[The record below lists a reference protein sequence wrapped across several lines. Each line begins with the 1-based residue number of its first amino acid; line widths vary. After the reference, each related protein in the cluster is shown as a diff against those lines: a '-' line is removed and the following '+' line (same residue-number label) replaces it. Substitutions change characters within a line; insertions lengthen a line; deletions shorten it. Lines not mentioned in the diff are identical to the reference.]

1 MSEVFDKAV
10 KEGLASLGE
19 INPLDYVE
27 HPSQIPEFIKSFRK
41 KERTSQINPEGLTA
55 TEQMHRRF
63 PSIDPSIKHKERT
76 GIFPHP
82 KRSFKEGFDLTDWQ
96 NSQLGIEFLKLL
108 SHEGGKYPYEAGAKD
123 PEGIQAIETF
133 KGVMGPTGSLLLPS
147 LTKAALK
154 GATDPTVMRMFVGEE
169 AKLPKQ
175 TMKDLDRAK
184 RLDENGRDRDY
195 IYDQTGWFQDPQ
207 SKNKW
212 KFEISDAEARI
223 KQNVDLTKPNL
234 TLGDVLH
241 HPELYKAHPEFKKHP
256 VTKAD
261 KEGAISTA
269 HYSHETGEIYVK
281 PFLDKTIRTRL
292 EKMDELLN
300 PIHIKTKP
308 LSIAATKKNKIQMR
322 ELLERFGYRTKKE
335 VEKITD
341 KQLENIIQKE
351 VIKDYNK
358 LKKSVPM
365 YLTNTDWL
373 INQRK
378 LGAVPNTKQYNRLLK
393 NEDPNELTEI
403 RGTRGIWEPD
413 YIHIP
418 KEPKGRMWS
427 EQATSDLTYELRHG
441 QGFGGY
447 DKRKGTIQEEIRKG
461 FARNYRKKP
470 GTDDDF
476 RFPEQGENIRHTYNK
491 TSEQIRDDE
500 ILYEKLL
507 NELTEQF
514 QREPVDKGYFEAA
527 VRDAAATDRY
537 RIASTE
543 DVAHGLFPDPD
554 SKAFNKL
561 VRELEPLFIKSKS
574 RRRDGELP
582 FDRIREKFGD
592 EIADDIEDG
601 FKYFAETVAEDV
613 PFKQWKDTSGFGH
626 RVVGNDYLGYKY
638 YPPGSSKQSSQALD
652 VQDAMDNARRWAT
665 NAQGRRK
672 GTEQG
677 KVRDDPAQYISMASG
692 KPKLAYD
699 KLGTGTQWFPE
710 PPTYITKGYP
720 LSGVY
725 GPSYKTKSLESLGSF
740 LHEAQHGMQQ
750 RSGFSP
756 GTSWTS
762 KLGWPDQLKY
772 IKKDLKRIGAEV
784 ETEKQPGL
792 FMMEE
797 AIPDTKLRNK
807 PFPEWMT
814 DEFFHYPVS
823 INYKGKKYS
832 IEEGKESWPSEL
844 ANHLP
849 SSDYHALREMNKLGK
864 KREAYWEYHH
874 SKGIWPDKN
883 PPKGSEA
890 PEFYLKGHEGRKA
903 MSGKEQYLTKAGE
916 AEARNVERRRDLP
929 AQTFPRK
936 DKDVPRPWETL
947 DVKEEMLWTADPY
960 SRMPYPFMPKKKTG
974 GGLVSLGEGGLIRLA
989 SGGGYG
995 KMTSPLLLQDQDLVT
1010 KGLAPWH
1017 PSPEEIEKGMKK
1029 QKKRYSKIKN
1039 KRENIISLLKKMAPK
1054 DTHHPEAYKD
1064 IPTKKLIERGKKL
1077 LSIEILKRKIE
1088 EEKLRSKKR
1097 LTPEAKTGGLV
1108 GLK

>member
-10 KEGLASLGE
+10 KKVDESLSKHLQELGLSPEGYYDGSLHINMPGSPVSKKGLASLGE
-19 INPLDYVE
+19 TASEAAQKRWGFEKFDPVHRGLSGELKSGRGVFMPIGYKQTPTSEEYPTSSIE
-27 HPSQIPEFIKSFRK
+27 SEWAIPELLKDFLVLL
-41 KERTSQINPEGLTA
+41 EGA
-55 TEQMHRRF
+55 
-63 PSIDPSIKHKERT
+63 
-76 GIFPHP
+76 
-82 KRSFKEGFDLTDWQ
+82 
-96 NSQLGIEFLKLL
+96 
-108 SHEGGKYPYEAGAKD
+108 GGKPITPEEVFKGFVGPQGALYGTGLAGALKR
-123 PEGIQAIETF
+123 GI
-133 KGVMGPTGSLLLPS
+133 
-147 LTKAALK
+147 
-154 GATDPTVMRMFVGEE
+154 DPTVMRMFVGEE

-195 IYDQTGWFQDPQ
+195 VYDQTGWFKDPR
-207 SKNKW
+207 SENKW

-308 LSIAATKKNKIQMR
+308 LKNKIQMR

-335 VEKITD
+335 VEKIPD

-393 NEDPNELTEI
+393 NEDPDELTEI

-427 EQATSDLTYELRHG
+427 EQATPDLTHELRHG

-447 DKRKGTIQEEIRKG
+447 DVRKGTIQEEIRKG

-491 TSEQIRDDE
+491 TSEQIRDDQ
-500 ILYEKLL
+500 ILHEKLL

-514 QREPVDKGYFEAA
+514 QREPIDKGYFEAA
-527 VRDAAATDRY
+527 VRNAAQIDKY
-537 RIASTE
+537 RIASTR
-543 DVAHGLFPDPD
+543 DTPHGLFPDPD
-554 SKAFNKL
+554 SKAFDRFVYKDL
-561 VRELEPLFIKSKS
+561 KPLFEKSRW

-592 EIADDIEDG
+592 KIADDIEDG
-601 FKYFAETVAEDV
+601 FKYYAEVVEGDV

-638 YPPGSSKQSSQALD
+638 YPPGSSKQASQALD

-665 NAQGRRK
+665 FAYGRK
-672 GTEQG
+672 YSEKEGGVLGQS
-677 KVRDDPAQYISMASG
+677 KVRDDPAQYISMFSG
-692 KPKLAYD
+692 KPKLGVR
-699 KLGTGTQWFPE
+699 KPVTTGAGIQGVLE

-720 LSGVY
+720 LSEVY

-772 IKKDLKRIGAEV
+772 MKKDLKRIGAEV

-797 AIPDTKLRNK
+797 AIPDTKLRHK

-874 SKGIWPDKN
+874 GK

-974 GGLVSLGEGGLIRLA
+974 GGLSGLGE
-989 SGGGYG
+989 
-995 KMTSPLLLQDQDLVT
+995 K
-1010 KGLAPWH
+1010 
-1017 PSPEEIEKGMKK
+1017 
-1029 QKKRYSKIKN
+1029 
-1039 KRENIISLLKKMAPK
+1039 
-1054 DTHHPEAYKD
+1054 
-1064 IPTKKLIERGKKL
+1064 
-1077 LSIEILKRKIE
+1077 
-1088 EEKLRSKKR
+1088 
-1097 LTPEAKTGGLV
+1097 
-1108 GLK
+1108 

>member
-1 MSEVFDKAV
+1 MSEIFDKAV
-10 KEGLASLGE
+10 KKGLASLGE

-41 KERTSQINPEGLTA
+41 EERTSQINPEGLTA

-63 PSIDPSIKHKERT
+63 PSIDPSIEEKERT

-82 KRSFKEGFDLTDWQ
+82 KGSFKEGFDITDWE
-96 NSQLGIEFLKLL
+96 NSQLGIDFLKYL
-108 SHEGGKYPYEAGAKD
+108 SHEGGKYPYEAGAED

-133 KGVMGPTGSLLLPS
+133 KGILGPTGSLLLPS
-147 LTKAALK
+147 LTRAALK

-184 RLDENGRDRDY
+184 RLAENGRDRKY
-195 IYDQTGWFQDPQ
+195 VYDQTGWFQDPQ

-223 KQNVDLTKPNL
+223 KQTVDLNKPNL

-256 VTKAD
+256 VIQKDAD
-261 KEGAISTA
+261 ALSVA

-281 PFLDKTIRTRL
+281 PFVDKTIRTRL

-335 VEKITD
+335 VEKIPD

-427 EQATSDLTYELRHG
+427 EQATPDLSSELRYG
-441 QGFGGY
+441 QGYGGY
-447 DKRKGTIQEEIRKG
+447 AVTRGTVQEEIRKG
-461 FARNYRKKP
+461 SARNYRKKP
-470 GTDDDF
+470 GADDDF
-476 RFPEQGENIRHTYNK
+476 RFTEEGENIRRGYDK
-491 TSEQIRDDE
+491 TSEQIRDDQ
-500 ILYEKLL
+500 ILHEKLL
-507 NELTEQF
+507 NELTEHF
-514 QREPVDKGYFEAA
+514 QRQPVDQGYFESA
-527 VRDAAATDRY
+527 VRNAVDFDRY

-543 DVAHGLFPDPD
+543 DVAHGLFPNPD

-561 VRELEPLFIKSKS
+561 VRELEPLFIESRG

-592 EIADDIEDG
+592 KIADDIEDG
-601 FKYFAETVAEDV
+601 FKSFAETVADDV

-626 RVVGNDYLGYKY
+626 RIVGNEYIGYKY
-638 YPPGSSKQSSQALD
+638 YPPGSSKSSSQSLEL
-652 VQDAMDNARRWAT
+652 QYAMDNARRWAT

-692 KPKLAYD
+692 KPVLAYD

-720 LSGVY
+720 LSGIYNPEY
-725 GPSYKTKSLESLGSF
+725 GTRSLENLKSF

-750 RSGFSP
+750 RSGFGP

-762 KLGWPDQLKY
+762 KLGWPDKLKY
-772 IKKDLKRIGAEV
+772 MRRDLEKIGAEI
-784 ETEKQPGL
+784 ETKKQPGL
-792 FMMEE
+792 FQMEE
-797 AIPDTKLRNK
+797 AIPETKLRHE

-823 INYKGKKYS
+823 IKYKGKKYS
-832 IEEGKESWPSEL
+832 IEEGKESWPREL
-844 ANHLP
+844 ADELL
-849 SSDYHALREMNKLGK
+849 SQDYHTLREINKLGRE
-864 KREAYWEYHH
+864 REAYWEYHH
-874 SKGIWPDKN
+874 GK

-916 AEARNVERRRDLP
+916 AEARNVERRLDLP

-936 DKDVPRPWETL
+936 GKHTQPLFDYGTVAGLKKGRIKRPWETL

-960 SRMPYPFMPKKKTG
+960 SRSPYPFLPKKKTG
-974 GGLVSLGEGGLIRLA
+974 GGLSGLGE
-989 SGGGYG
+989 
-995 KMTSPLLLQDQDLVT
+995 K
-1010 KGLAPWH
+1010 
-1017 PSPEEIEKGMKK
+1017 
-1029 QKKRYSKIKN
+1029 
-1039 KRENIISLLKKMAPK
+1039 
-1054 DTHHPEAYKD
+1054 
-1064 IPTKKLIERGKKL
+1064 
-1077 LSIEILKRKIE
+1077 
-1088 EEKLRSKKR
+1088 
-1097 LTPEAKTGGLV
+1097 
-1108 GLK
+1108 

>member
-1 MSEVFDKAV
+1 VSEIFDKAV
-10 KEGLASLGE
+10 KKGLASLGE

-41 KERTSQINPEGLTA
+41 EERTSSRNPEGLTA

-63 PSIDPSIKHKERT
+63 PSIDPSIEEKERT

-82 KRSFKEGFDLTDWQ
+82 KGSFKEGFDITDWE
-96 NSQLGIEFLKLL
+96 NSQLGIDFLKYL
-108 SHEGGKYPYEAGAKD
+108 SHEGGKYPYEAGAED

-133 KGVMGPTGSLLLPS
+133 KGILGPTGSLLLPS
-147 LTKAALK
+147 LTRAALK

-184 RLDENGRDRDY
+184 RLAENGRDRKY
-195 IYDQTGWFQDPQ
+195 VYDQTGWFQDPQ

-223 KQNVDLTKPNL
+223 KQTVDLNKPNL
-234 TLGDVLH
+234 TLEDVLH

-256 VTKAD
+256 VIQKDAD
-261 KEGAISTA
+261 ALSVA

-281 PFLDKTIRTRL
+281 PFVDKTIRTRL

-335 VEKITD
+335 VEKIPD

-427 EQATSDLTYELRHG
+427 EQATPDLSSELRYG
-441 QGFGGY
+441 QGYGGY
-447 DKRKGTIQEEIRKG
+447 AVTRGTVQEEIRKG
-461 FARNYRKKP
+461 SARNYRKKP
-470 GTDDDF
+470 GADDDF
-476 RFPEQGENIRHTYNK
+476 RFTEEGENIRRGYDK
-491 TSEQIRDDE
+491 TSEQIRDDQ
-500 ILYEKLL
+500 ILHEKLL
-507 NELTEQF
+507 NELTEHF
-514 QREPVDKGYFEAA
+514 QRQPVDQGYFESA
-527 VRDAAATDRY
+527 VRNAVDFDRY

-543 DVAHGLFPDPD
+543 DVAHGLFPNPD

-561 VRELEPLFIKSKS
+561 VRELEPLFIESRG

-592 EIADDIEDG
+592 KIADDIEDG
-601 FKYFAETVAEDV
+601 FKSFAETVADDV

-626 RVVGNDYLGYKY
+626 RIVGNEYIGYKY
-638 YPPGSSKQSSQALD
+638 YPPGSSKSSSQSLEL
-652 VQDAMDNARRWAT
+652 QYAMDNARRWAT

-692 KPKLAYD
+692 KPVLAYD

-720 LSGVY
+720 LSGIYNPEY
-725 GPSYKTKSLESLGSF
+725 GTRSLENLKSF

-750 RSGFSP
+750 RSGFGP

-762 KLGWPDQLKY
+762 KLGWPDKLKY
-772 IKKDLKRIGAEV
+772 MRRDLEKIGAEI
-784 ETEKQPGL
+784 ETKKQPGL
-792 FMMEE
+792 FQMEE
-797 AIPDTKLRNK
+797 AIPETKLRHE

-823 INYKGKKYS
+823 IKYKGKKYS
-832 IEEGKESWPSEL
+832 IEEGKESWPREL
-844 ANHLP
+844 ADELL
-849 SSDYHALREMNKLGK
+849 SQDYHTLREINKLGRE
-864 KREAYWEYHH
+864 REAYWEYHH
-874 SKGIWPDKN
+874 GK

-916 AEARNVERRRDLP
+916 AEARNVERRLDLP

-936 DKDVPRPWETL
+936 GKHTQPLFDYGTVAGLKKGRIKRPWETL

-960 SRMPYPFMPKKKTG
+960 SRSPYPFLPKKKTG
-974 GGLVSLGEGGLIRLA
+974 GGLSGLGE
-989 SGGGYG
+989 
-995 KMTSPLLLQDQDLVT
+995 K
-1010 KGLAPWH
+1010 
-1017 PSPEEIEKGMKK
+1017 
-1029 QKKRYSKIKN
+1029 
-1039 KRENIISLLKKMAPK
+1039 
-1054 DTHHPEAYKD
+1054 
-1064 IPTKKLIERGKKL
+1064 
-1077 LSIEILKRKIE
+1077 
-1088 EEKLRSKKR
+1088 
-1097 LTPEAKTGGLV
+1097 
-1108 GLK
+1108 

>member
-1 MSEVFDKAV
+1 MSEIFDKAV
-10 KEGLASLGE
+10 KEAGLASLGE
-19 INPLDYVE
+19 AEPDLHPLPQSKLSISKKRPVSKELYEGISGVYPPERVIPPGYIDPLDYVE

-41 KERTSQINPEGLTA
+41 EERTSQRNPEGLTA

-63 PSIDPSIKHKERT
+63 PSIDPSIKKRS
-76 GIFPHP
+76 ILFPHP
-82 KRSFKEGFDLTDWQ
+82 KGSFKEGLDITDWQ
-96 NSQLGIEFLKLL
+96 APELLIDFLKLL
-108 SHEGGKYPYEAGAKD
+108 SHEEGKYPFEAGAKD

-133 KGVMGPTGSLLLPS
+133 KGILGPTGASL
-147 LTKAALK
+147 LK
-154 GATDPTVMRMFVGEE
+154 GAMAKTVDPTVMRMFVGEE

-184 RLDENGRDRDY
+184 RLAENGRDRDY
-195 IYDQTGWFQDPQ
+195 VYDQTGWFQDPQ

-281 PFLDKTIRTRL
+281 PFVDKTIRTRL

-335 VEKITD
+335 VEKIPD

-358 LKKSVPM
+358 LKESVPM

-427 EQATSDLTYELRHG
+427 EQATSDLSSELRHG

-447 DKRKGTIQEEIRKG
+447 DVTRGTIQEEIRKG
-461 FARNYRKKP
+461 SARNYRKKP
-470 GTDDDF
+470 GADDDF
-476 RFPEQGENIRHTYNK
+476 RFTEEGENIRRVYDK
-491 TSEQIRDDE
+491 TSEQIRDDQ
-500 ILYEKLL
+500 ILHEKLL
-507 NELTEQF
+507 NELTEHF
-514 QREPVDKGYFEAA
+514 QRQPVDEGYFEAA

-561 VRELEPLFIKSKS
+561 VRELEPLFIKSRG
-574 RRRDGELP
+574 RRRDEELP

-601 FKYFAETVAEDV
+601 FKSFAEMVADDV

-626 RVVGNDYLGYKY
+626 RIVGNEYIGYKY
-638 YPPGSSKQSSQALD
+638 YPPGSSKQSSQSLEL
-652 VQDAMDNARRWAT
+652 QYAMDNARRWAT

-677 KVRDDPAQYISMASG
+677 KVRDDPAQYISMAYG
-692 KPKLAYD
+692 KPKLVEQKYG
-699 KLGTGTQWFPE
+699 KLGAGTQWFPE

-772 IKKDLKRIGAEV
+772 MKKDLKRIGAEV

-797 AIPDTKLRNK
+797 AIPDTKLRHK

-874 SKGIWPDKN
+874 GK

-960 SRMPYPFMPKKKTG
+960 SRMPYPFLPKKKTG
-974 GGLVSLGEGGLIRLA
+974 GGLSGLGE
-989 SGGGYG
+989 
-995 KMTSPLLLQDQDLVT
+995 K
-1010 KGLAPWH
+1010 
-1017 PSPEEIEKGMKK
+1017 
-1029 QKKRYSKIKN
+1029 
-1039 KRENIISLLKKMAPK
+1039 
-1054 DTHHPEAYKD
+1054 
-1064 IPTKKLIERGKKL
+1064 
-1077 LSIEILKRKIE
+1077 
-1088 EEKLRSKKR
+1088 
-1097 LTPEAKTGGLV
+1097 
-1108 GLK
+1108 